1 MKCRHC
7 AKELSHTFIDLGT
20 APPSNSFRT
29 EKTVSEPE
37 KCYPL
42 RVLICDG
49 CWLVQTED
57 FVGAEEI
64 FSADYAYFSS
74 FSSSWLEHARNYV
87 EKMTSL

>member
-29 EKTVSEPE
+29 EKTVNEPE

-42 RVLICDG
+42 RVLICDS
-49 CWLVQTED
+49 CP
-57 FVGAEEI
+57 AENSFEI
-64 FSADYAYFSS
+64 FKFAGPG
-74 FSSSWLEHARNYV
+74 
-87 EKMTSL
+87 EKRPGEKRPANDPESGF